1 MIDDGLQPTN
11 VCLQA
16 EVRAVSIGQA
26 CAMLVIKHNGMM
38 ASQRLV
44 EGTAGFVF
52 PV

>member
-11 VCLQA
+11 VRLQA
-16 EVRAVSIGQA
+16 ELRPVSIGQA
-26 CAMLVIKHNGMM
+26 CAVLVIKHDRMM

-44 EGTAGFVF
+44 EGTPGFVF